1 MKVHEGRG
9 LQVAGVG
16 GCTYLVR
23 THDARKEVIDMRK
36 RSIATLVAVSVFTA
50 LGMTH
55 ASADAPKPG
64 ASMTHIKTIA
74 GLSAALKSAGVIIY
88 AQGGATSGVMGDSI
102 GSANGQK
109 VLHVPVTGTKTGVE
123 HVGSTIVF
131 YNINNDKTVTLRN
144 PLINLAAG
152 TISAVV
158 PEASAEAM
166 TVLSITNASALKP
179 KVTNDKKAKLRS
191 TAYSDAALSFAPGI
205 APAVVSLLGLPAGA
219 LADGAS
225 FATAG
230 VTLYSPI
237 KGK

>member
-1 MKVHEGRG
+1 
-9 LQVAGVG
+9 
-16 GCTYLVR
+16 
-23 THDARKEVIDMRK
+23 MRK
-36 RSIATLVAVSVFTA
+36 GSIATFVAVSLLTV
-50 LGMTH
+50 LGMSQ

-64 ASMTHIKTIA
+64 SSMTHIKTIA
-74 GLSAALKSAGVIIY
+74 GLSAALKGAGVVIY
-88 AQGGATSGVMGDSI
+88 VQGGATAGVMGDSL
-102 GSANGQK
+102 GSPNGQN
-109 VLHVPVTGTKTGVE
+109 VLHIPVTGTKTGVE

-131 YNINNDKTVTLRN
+131 YNINNDKKVTLRN
-144 PLINLAAG
+144 PLINLATG

-158 PEASAEAM
+158 PEANAEAM
-166 TVLSITNASALKP
+166 TVLSITNSAGLKP

-205 APAVVSLLGLPAGA
+205 APAVVSLLGLPAGT